1 MKPSI
6 YNFLESKALEIE
18 NKTPTGPIPS
28 SQSSGCPP
36 QPLDIATI
44 SLRLKDQGYT
54 TTFSSFA

>member
-1 MKPSI
+1 MKPST
-6 YNFLESKALEIE
+6 YDYPESKALEIE
-18 NKTPTGPIPS
+18 NNTPTGQIPS
-28 SQSSGCPP
+28 SQSSGCPS